1 MPWNLDDSRPIY
13 LQLMERIQHDIIS
26 GVYQPGDKLPSV
38 RDLALDA
45 EVNPNT
51 MQKALSELERSGLV
65 YSHRTSGRF
74 ITDDKELLKKAK
86 TNLAHEYMSS
96 FLTQMRHLGFDGRE
110 TLEMIQAA
118 LKGRNYETDS

>member
-1 MPWNLDDSRPIY
+1 MAWALDSGRPIY
-13 LQLMERIQHDIIS
+13 AQIIERVQLDIIT
-26 GVYQPGDKLPSV
+26 GHYKPGEKLPSV
-38 RDLALDA
+38 RDLASEA
-45 EVNPNT
+45 AVNPNT

-74 ITDDKELLKKAK
+74 VTDDKELLKKAK
-86 TNLAHEYMSS
+86 TNLAHKYMSS
-96 FLTQMRHLGFDGRE
+96 FLAQMRHLGFDGRE